1 MTQFVAMPKNKS
13 NATANYREATGPLS
27 IRMTNDYIFKV
38 LMQKNPHVLK
48 GLISSLLHLSA
59 KNITDAQI
67 LNPIIIGER
76 IDDKTIILD
85 VFVELNYTSHIDLE
99 MQVADQGNWVDRSTY
114 YLCRNYADLE
124 CGDGFNETKPI
135 YQISFLDFTLFKDAP
150 EFYSTNMF
158 CNIKSH
164 YIYSN
169 KLSIRIVDL
178 SKINLATSEDRKYNI
193 DKWARLF
200 KAQTWE
206 EIKMLSTQNT
216 AFREAADTI
225 YQMSEDK
232 QIRRQYEARED
243 YLRCQRDVELNMQK
257 LKEELAQKDKAL
269 AEKDRQ
275 IAEMKAQIA
284 AQNG

>member
-1 MTQFVAMPKNKS
+1 MPKNKS

-48 GLISSLLHLSA
+48 GLISSLLHLSP

-164 YIYSN
+164 YIYSD